1 MRVWSLAGAALTGV
15 VLAGCGLV
23 DLGKPTPEPPPL
35 GQCPFPGPPGGPALA
50 NPIDDVVY
58 DRSPP
63 ALDLKPTPL
72 PWSVDTGVCIAANGD
87 IHLYHRQ
94 ARQVTLQFTLG
105 VRGLTWPDPSIAF
118 DAKIHGPGGYGG
130 WPFRTPPPRVREQ
143 TLIVVLP
150 ALGAGRR
157 FDYRIQYLHGP
168 GSTPAAVE
176 PMIVNH

>member
-1 MRVWSLAGAALTGV
+1 MRAWTLTAAALGAGA
-15 VLAGCGLV
+15 LAGCGL

-35 GQCPFPGPPGGPALA
+35 GQCPFPGPPGGPALP
-50 NPIDDVVY
+50 NPVDDVIY
-58 DRSPP
+58 DRAPP
-63 ALDLKPTPL
+63 ALDLKPTPV

-105 VRGLTWPDPSIAF
+105 VKGLTWPDASRAF
-118 DAKIHGPGGYGG
+118 AAKTHGPGGFGA
-130 WPFRTPPPRVREQ
+130 WPFRTPPPRLRDS

-150 ALGAGRR
+150 ALGGGR
-157 FDYRIQYLHGP
+157 FDYRIQYLSRP